1 MRGLKRG
8 FQECI
13 LVIRQLQF
21 CLGLSPHTFTPAK
34 KLSALDVGCGVTSG
48 CSEPSASAAKP
59 RNKSQEGPNTMG
71 AMLRTP
77 LALEAAA
84 GGMPQVV
91 PAVSNADSVT
101 GGAVTAQE
109 LLSSSETTIAFI
121 WKLLQQFGGISFHKG
136 LLWEV
141 LEQEVIGFPIA
152 LLGECLN
159 QRNPTPVQHICSD
172 PKDFNPHIYFFNILF
187 ISICISFFP
196 PAKTNSLIVFLQ
208 RNVNSLRKYPE
219 FPAQHSCKPQTPTA
233 ESSALLSIWG
243 QRRNSF

>member
-13 LVIRQLQF
+13 LVIRRLQF
-21 CLGLSPHTFTPAK
+21 CLTLSPHTFTPAK

-48 CSEPSASAAKP
+48 CSERSASAAKP

-121 WKLLQQFGGISFHKG
+121 WKLLQQFRGISFHKG

-159 QRNPTPVQHICSD
+159 QKEPNTCPAHLLRPQRFQSTYI
-172 PKDFNPHIYFFNILF
+172 FFLTSFLF
-187 ISICISFFP
+187 PSAFLFFP
-196 PAKTNSLIVFLQ
+196 QQ
-208 RNVNSLRKYPE
+208 R
-219 FPAQHSCKPQTPTA
+219 QTA
-233 ESSALLSIWG
+233 S
-243 QRRNSF
+243 